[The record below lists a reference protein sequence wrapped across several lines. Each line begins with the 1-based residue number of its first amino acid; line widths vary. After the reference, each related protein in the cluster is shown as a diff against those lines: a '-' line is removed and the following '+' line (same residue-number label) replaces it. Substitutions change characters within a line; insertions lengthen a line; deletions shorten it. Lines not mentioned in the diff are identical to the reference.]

1 MTLTVPVVNDS
12 KPARIVVKSTLK
24 KTRAD
29 RQIVEAA
36 NAWEALDF
44 PTLNTAGIAL
54 IDLNMVDRDTLCLA
68 AKIRAIGSRMP
79 CTILSA
85 NAQDTVLI
93 RARELGGAF
102 VEKLFPQV
110 TLAGFQPG
118 AALKPG
124 RADK

>member
-1 MTLTVPVVNDS
+1 MTRTVPVVDDS
-12 KPARIVVKSTLK
+12 KPARMVVKSTLEK
-24 KTRAD
+24 MRAD

-36 NAWEALDF
+36 NAREALDF

-54 IDLNMVDRDTLCLA
+54 IDLIMLDRDILCLA
-68 AKIRAIGSRMP
+68 AKIRAIGSGMP

-85 NAQDTVLI
+85 NAQDAVLI
-93 RARELGGAF
+93 RARGLGAAF
-102 VEKLFPQV
+102 VEKLFPQD
-110 TLAGFQPG
+110 TLAGFQSG